1 MIHAHHHKLFFYFQ
15 TSRFL
20 NQFISRLDRE
30 LNVKQIEAIICFK
43 YLNIFYFK
51 VLGRRRMI

>member
-15 TSRFL
+15 TSQFL
-20 NQFISRLDRE
+20 NQLISRLDRE
-30 LNVKQIEAIICFK
+30 LNVEQIEVIICFK